1 MLARKNQDLTGTEM
15 PRPWIDKALEV
26 LTSVYTNELDKTN
39 KKFTIYGVAYS
50 DELLLTIGLL
60 SNNNQNMNT
69 MTLSLSADL
78 ENNNEKEMGN
88 LLNNLIDSA
97 GIFFDQFFA
106 TPDWNDFDLRW
117 NSFKFKSKTY
127 YYSTSRENIALTL
140 QANQLLSN
148 K

>member
-1 MLARKNQDLTGTEM
+1 MFARKNQDLTGIDI
-15 PRPWIDKALEV
+15 PKPWIDKAQEV
-26 LTSVYTNELDKTN
+26 LTSVYITELEKIN

-50 DELLLTIGLL
+50 DELLLAIGLL
-60 SNNNQNMNT
+60 SKDTQDMST

-78 ENNNEKEMGN
+78 ESNNEKEMGN

-97 GIFFDQFFA
+97 GVFFDQFFA
-106 TPDWNDFDLRW
+106 GTDWNDFDLRW
-117 NSFKFKSKTY
+117 NSFKFKNKTY

-140 QANQLLSN
+140 QANQLLDN